1 MSVQFVSCDSI
12 HRVNFNRMSS
22 TEAKIETEAV
32 EAVEVKSTE
41 EPAKTDDQ
49 VLPQCLLQTLQTFS
63 ISNPFNTRF

>member
-1 MSVQFVSCDSI
+1 
-12 HRVNFNRMSS
+12 MSS

-49 VLPQCLLQTLQTFS
+49 VSPQCLLQTLQTFS
-63 ISNPFNTRF
+63 ISNPINTRFWFYLPNSRVCAIDNSQLR

>member
-1 MSVQFVSCDSI
+1 
-12 HRVNFNRMSS
+12 MSS

-49 VLPQCLLQTLQTFS
+49 VSPQCLLQTLQTLQTFS
-63 ISNPFNTRF
+63 ISNPINTRF